1 MSKTLKELLRLT
13 GMVLPRSAVVS
24 FCEPADVSRDAIY
37 ERLLDGTYT
46 KPFLVEDSGYLSLC
60 FALDGSAQT
69 EMSLVEPDAL
79 ASEYTRKMMGFLV
92 FQPQPKEVVLLGLGG
107 GALAKFCHR
116 HLPATRITAVEISA
130 DVIALRSHFQ
140 LPPDDERLRVIQGD
154 GAHYI
159 AQLAERGEQVDALLV
174 DAYNHAGIAR
184 GMVTCTFLES
194 AKQVLGESGV
204 LVMNLVDDLKYC
216 LRYVEKIRKVFD
228 KPVIVIT
235 MRDSGNWIV
244 FAGQALADS
253 KRLTSALQ
261 NVAQVESRLGLQ
273 FPRLFQ
279 RLYDLAE
286 IRPAGVAGKHS
297 RVSAFP

>member
-1 MSKTLKELLRLT
+1 MSKTLMELLQLT

-24 FCEPADVSRDAIY
+24 FCEPADVPRDAIY
-37 ERLLDGTYT
+37 KGLLDGTYT

-69 EMSLVEPDAL
+69 EMSLMEPDAL

-116 HLPATRITAVEISA
+116 HLPTTRITAVEINA
-130 DVIALRSHFQ
+130 DVIGLRSHFR
-140 LPPDDERLRVIQGD
+140 LPPDDERLRVIEGD
-154 GAHYI
+154 GAHYV

-184 GMVTCTFLES
+184 GVVTCTFLER
-194 AKQVLGESGV
+194 AKQVIGESGV
-204 LVMNLVDDLKYC
+204 LVMNLVDDVKHC
-216 LRYVEKIRKVFD
+216 LRYVEKIRQVFD

-235 MRDSGNWIV
+235 MRESGNWIV

-253 KRLTSALQ
+253 KRLTSAMQ
-261 NVAQVESRLGLQ
+261 NVAHVENRLGLH

-286 IRPAGVAGKHS
+286 IRPAGMRRS
-297 RVSAFP
+297 YR